1 MKARIL
7 APENRKW
14 WTLAAVAFGLFM
26 IMLDNTVVNVA
37 LPSIERD
44 LHVSISELEW
54 IVTAYALT
62 FAALLITGGKL
73 GDLYGRKLIFIVGI
87 GIFTAS
93 SLACGLA
100 PNAGFLIGARM
111 VQGVGAALMNP
122 ASLSIITAT
131 FPPRERGQA
140 IGIWAGVS
148 AMALAIGPLVGGV
161 IVETI
166 NWNWIFYINVPVGIA
181 GIVVS
186 WFVITESRDM
196 SHEQS
201 IDVPGLVT
209 SGLGLFALTYA
220 LIEGNNHGW
229 SSPEILSLFAAA
241 AVLLVAFVV
250 LEHRQR
256 LPMLDLSLF
265 KIGSFTGANIVAMLV
280 SLGMF
285 GVFFFVSLYVQ
296 NILGYSAIQ
305 AGAIFLPMTILIIIV
320 APLAGKRVRPDRVA
334 VADGGGDDHRR
345 DLAPALPAGRAPLG
359 LLDAPS
365 VAAAR
370 RRRHGADHVPDD
382 RGRDGLGAGGQGRR
396 RLRRAQQLPPDGRL
410 ARDRADGRH
419 RRLVSHGVAALAGGR
434 PAVRRR
440 APCGAARERRD
451 HVRRRRCRDRARAD
465 VAADRAF
472 ASRGGDGVSTA
483 TRLPAAE
490 RRLALV
496 EAAIRVFTDGS
507 YRGTTTAEIARA
519 AGVSEP
525 ILYRHF
531 ASKRDLYLAA
541 LDHVWSE
548 ARTRWE
554 EAIAAAPDIGSA
566 LASMTRAHVSVRDC
580 KYQLAEL
587 WVQALS
593 EAAEDP
599 ELRRHLRRHM
609 REVHD
614 FTADVIRRGQ
624 EEGTL
629 NQARDADAEA
639 WTFLAGGVLGMVGR
653 RIGLLDE
660 QEVEAIRAARLEWLG
675 AEPKPARSK
684 RSRHGSRKEGGHLG
698 GNLGSPRR

>member
-26 IMLDNTVVNVA
+26 IMLDNTIVNVA

-161 IVETI
+161 IVENL
-166 NWNWIFYINVPVGIA
+166 NWNWIFFINVPVGIL

-186 WFVITESRDM
+186 WLVIKESRDM

-201 IDVPGLVT
+201 VDVPGLVT
-209 SGLGLFALTYA
+209 SSLGLFALTYA
-220 LIEGNNHGW
+220 LIEGNSHGW
-229 SSPEILSLFAAA
+229 SSPEILGLFAAS
-241 AVLLVAFVV
+241 AVLLVAFVL

-256 LPMLDLSLF
+256 LPMLDLDLF

-296 NILGYSAIQ
+296 NILGYSPTQ
-305 AGAIFLPMTILIIIV
+305 AGALFLPMTILIIIV
-320 APLAGKRVRPDRVA
+320 APIAGKLSDRIGSRWLMGAGMTIVGISLLLYQRV
-334 VADGGGDDHRR
+334 
-345 DLAPALPAGRAPLG
+345 G
-359 LLDAPS
+359 LHSDVLDAPP
-365 VAAAR
+365 VDAAR
-370 RRRHGADHVPDD
+370 RRRHGDDHVADD
-382 RGRDGLGAGGQGRR
+382 RGRDGLRAGGQGRR
-396 RLRRAQQLPPDGRL
+396 RFRRAQQLPPDGRL

-419 RRLVSHGVAALAGGR
+419 RRLVCLGVAALARGR

-440 APCGAARERRD
+440 APCGAARERRH
-451 HVRRRRCRDRARAD
+451 HVRRRRGRDRARAD
-465 VAADRAF
+465 VAADRAG
-472 ASRGGDGVSTA
+472 ASRGDGRVTTA

-541 LDHVWSE
+541 LDHVWNE

-554 EAIAAAPDIGSA
+554 EVIAAAPDIGSA

-629 NQARDADAEA
+629 NPARDADAEA

-660 QEVEAIRAARLEWLG
+660 KEVEAIRAARSRV
-675 AEPKPARSK
+675 ARSNTEA
-684 RSRHGSRKEGGHLG
+684 RSLTHPSRK
-698 GNLGSPRR
+698 R